1 MVRPTPSDKC
11 VTTLARVEGLSF
23 NQDVRIDV
31 WYPTVQAE
39 ARVALVRPGD
49 AEAAN
54 CHTFRPTLIGLC
66 DVTVELLNE
75 HGVDI
80 LLNESR
86 HGVRVFF
93 S

>member
-11 VTTLARVEGLSF
+11 ATTLARVEGLSF
-23 NQDVRIDV
+23 NQDVRFDV
-31 WYPTVQAE
+31 WYRAVQAE

-49 AEAAN
+49 AEADN
-54 CHTFRPTLIGLC
+54 CHTFWPTLIGLC
-66 DVTVELLNE
+66 GVTVELLSE
-75 HGVDI
+75 LGVDI

-86 HGVRVFF
+86 HGVWVFC